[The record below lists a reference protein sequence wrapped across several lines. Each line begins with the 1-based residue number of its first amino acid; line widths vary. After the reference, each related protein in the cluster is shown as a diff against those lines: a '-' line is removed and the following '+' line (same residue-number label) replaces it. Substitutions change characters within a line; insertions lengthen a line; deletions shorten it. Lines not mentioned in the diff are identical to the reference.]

1 MADRHSE
8 IGGLVATRRQ
18 FLTTVSA
25 GAATCM
31 ALPATAADPATATVP
46 ATATTDGPAIYRMD
60 FDRCEPQSALARE
73 AQPHHWRLL
82 DFESD
87 VGKGVMLV
95 AGQNTAA
102 PEISYPLNL
111 TGWHSISFGLR
122 SAYGDTEVQVKL
134 TADSTFTILT
144 HRVEGAA
151 KDRVDDVFWKAADLS
166 GQSIVFLQLCIQTVP
181 ENPDSIGN
189 ACSGA
194 WIAYIKL
201 VPLSDADVEQMLADQ
216 KSGATRTLFA
226 HNDAWSDHYRL
237 RPTTADEIRRM
248 IEPYRDT
255 DFAALFWEGCQ
266 GDRCNYFT
274 KIGLMPTDEASKDPY
289 RVGDRLAA
297 ESWRI
302 LREKQIDPFQVAV
315 DYTHEIGLEFH
326 GALRTSGFH
335 FPVPEDTWTAGGAYD
350 RHPEWQGVDRLGR
363 STPRLSYAF
372 PEFRRYVISLLQ
384 EMATYPIDGVCL
396 LFNRRPPFLE
406 YEAPVVESFQR
417 DSGMDPRQLDERDPR
432 WLKHR
437 ALTMTLFMQEV
448 RAAMNESARQS
459 NRTKPISISA
469 IVMST
474 QAENLYY
481 GLDLKAWI
489 REKTVDMIVPYTS
502 VPKLLS
508 TGDSWVDPQEAEYF
522 LQLTEG
528 TLCKLALNMMPRQLP
543 AETYNT
549 RAHRL
554 YHAGAQHLFFWDTNG
569 RHDFSANW
577 SALRRLGHKDEISAW
592 VQSGSPA
599 IPRPGATLTKLGD
612 WDLTYATPG

>member
-1 MADRHSE
+1 MADHHTYSE
-8 IGGLVATRRQ
+8 AFVATRRQ
-18 FLTTVSA
+18 FLTSVSA
-25 GAATCM
+25 GTAACMTLPAGSAGPAGRPAAATTE
-31 ALPATAADPATATVP
+31 A
-46 ATATTDGPAIYRMD
+46 PAIYRMD
-60 FDRCEPQSALARE
+60 FDRCEPASALARE
-73 AQPHHWRLL
+73 AQPQHWRLL
-82 DFESD
+82 NFESD
-87 VGKGVMLV
+87 AGNGVMLV

-102 PEISYPLNL
+102 PEISYPLDL
-111 TGWHSISFGLR
+111 TGWYAISFGLR

-134 TADSTFTILT
+134 SDESTFTILT

-151 KDRVDDVFWKAADLS
+151 KDRIDDVFWKVSKLA
-166 GQSIVFLQLCIQTVP
+166 GQSIVLRQLCIQTVP
-181 ENPDSIGN
+181 ENAESIGN

-201 VPLSDADVEQMLADQ
+201 VPLPDAEVEQLLAER
-216 KSGATRTLFA
+216 KAGTTRTLFA

-237 RPTTADEIRRM
+237 RPTTAAEIKRM

-274 KIGLMPTDEASKDPY
+274 KIGLMPTDDGSKDPY

-302 LREKQIDPFQVAV
+302 LLKDQIDPFRVAV
-315 DYTHEIGLEFH
+315 DYTHDIGLEFH
-326 GALRTSGFH
+326 GALRTSGFR

-350 RHPEWQGVDRLGR
+350 RHPEWRGVDRQGR
-363 STPRLSYAF
+363 PTPRLSYAF

-406 YEAPVVESFQR
+406 YEAPIVEGFQR
-417 DSGMDPRQLDERDPR
+417 EFGVDPRQLDERDPR
-432 WLKHR
+432 WLAYR
-437 ALTMTLFMQEV
+437 GRTMTLFMQEV
-448 RAAMNESARQS
+448 RAAMNDSARQS
-459 NRTKPISISA
+459 NRSQPLSISA

-474 QAENLYY
+474 QAENTFY
-481 GLDLKAWI
+481 GLDLEAWI

-508 TGDSWVDPQEAEYF
+508 TGDSWVNPQEAEYF
-522 LQLTEG
+522 LRITDG
-528 TLCKLALNMMPRQLP
+528 AACKLALNIMPRQLP
-543 AETYNT
+543 AETYFT

-554 YHAGAQHLFFWDTNG
+554 YQAGARNLFFWDTNG
-569 RHDFSANW
+569 RHDFSVNW
-577 SALRRLGHKDEISAW
+577 NALRRLGHQDEIRAW
-592 VQSGSPA
+592 VSSGSPA
-599 IPRPGATLTKLGD
+599 FHRPGATMTKLGD